1 MTHRIRIGT
10 RQSPLALWQANYIA
24 DALTRYGYQV
34 ELVKITTTGDV
45 TTTPLGQSGGVG
57 LFTKEIQ
64 RALLDGRCDVAV
76 HSLKDLPTEPIEGLT
91 LAAVPP
97 REDPSD
103 CLIASSSAKLND
115 LPSGSRIGT
124 GSPRRRAQLL
134 HLRPDLNILDIRGN
148 VETRLAKLAQGSYDA
163 IILAFAGLHRL
174 NFEDN
179 ITEKLSHEQML
190 PAVGQAALGLET
202 RSQDPIAIE
211 AVRNL
216 NDPVTLACV
225 RAERGLL
232 RALRAGCLAPVAAH
246 ATEREG
252 QLRMRAQVYSA
263 DGVTM
268 IASDVST
275 PIDLTTIFESTTPES
290 LAALAMNELSDQ
302 GAEELIA
309 ATRKPTPSLDSNS

>member
-1 MTHRIRIGT
+1 MTQRIRIGT
-10 RQSPLALWQANYIA
+10 RQSPLALWQATYIA
-24 DALTRYGYQV
+24 DGLTRHGYEV

-76 HSLKDLPTEPIEGLT
+76 HSLKDLPTEPIDGLT

-97 REDPSD
+97 REDPAD
-103 CLIASSSAKLND
+103 CLIATSSATLNN
-115 LPSGSRIGT
+115 LPTGARIGT

-134 HLRPDLNILDIRGN
+134 HLRPDLKILDIRGN

-174 NFEDN
+174 NFEAN
-179 ITEKLSHEQML
+179 ISEKLTLEQML

-202 RSQDPIAIE
+202 RSNDDVAIE
-211 AVRNL
+211 AVRKL
-216 NDPVTLACV
+216 NDPETLACV

-232 RALRAGCLAPVAAH
+232 RSLRAGCLAPVAAH
-246 ATEREG
+246 AIVRDG
-252 QLRMRAQVYSA
+252 QLRMKSKVYSA

-268 IASDVST
+268 IASDLT
-275 PIDLTTIFESTTPES
+275 APIELKSIFESNAAES
-290 LAALAMNELSDQ
+290 LADLAMSELTKQ
-302 GAEELIA
+302 GAEALIA
-309 ATRKPTPSLDSNS
+309 ATRKPGPGPASQP

>member
-1 MTHRIRIGT
+1 MTQRIRIGT

-24 DALTRYGYQV
+24 EGLTRHGYEV

-76 HSLKDLPTEPIEGLT
+76 HSLKDLPTEPIDGLT

-103 CLIASSSAKLND
+103 CLISSSSANLKD
-115 LPSGSRIGT
+115 LPAGSRIGT

-174 NFEDN
+174 NFEAN
-179 ITEKLSHEQML
+179 ITEKLTLDQML

-202 RSQDPIAIE
+202 RSDAPIAIE

-232 RALRAGCLAPVAAH
+232 RALRAGCLAPVATH
-246 ATEREG
+246 ATILHERM
-252 QLRMRAQVYSA
+252 RMRAKVYSA

-275 PIDLTTIFESTTPES
+275 TIDLKTIFESNTPES
-290 LAALAMNELSDQ
+290 LATLAMQELTDQ

-309 ATRKPTPSLDSNS
+309 ATRKPTSNP

>member
-1 MTHRIRIGT
+1 
-10 RQSPLALWQANYIA
+10 
-24 DALTRYGYQV
+24 
-34 ELVKITTTGDV
+34 
-45 TTTPLGQSGGVG
+45 
-57 LFTKEIQ
+57 
-64 RALLDGRCDVAV
+64 
-76 HSLKDLPTEPIEGLT
+76 
-91 LAAVPP
+91 
-97 REDPSD
+97 
-103 CLIASSSAKLND
+103 LIASSSAKLND
-115 LPSGSRIGT
+115 LPPGSRIGT

-179 ITEKLSHEQML
+179 ITEKLSLEQML

-268 IASDVST
+268 IASDVSV

-309 ATRKPTPSLDSNS
+309 ATRKTTPSLDSNS

>member
-1 MTHRIRIGT
+1 
-10 RQSPLALWQANYIA
+10 
-24 DALTRYGYQV
+24 
-34 ELVKITTTGDV
+34 
-45 TTTPLGQSGGVG
+45 
-57 LFTKEIQ
+57 
-64 RALLDGRCDVAV
+64 
-76 HSLKDLPTEPIEGLT
+76 
-91 LAAVPP
+91 
-97 REDPSD
+97 SD
-103 CLIASSSAKLND
+103 CLISSLSANLND
-115 LPSGSRIGT
+115 FPAGSRIGT
-124 GSPRRRAQLL
+124 GSPRRRSQLL
-134 HLRPDLNILDIRGN
+134 HLRPDLDILDIRGN

-174 NFEDN
+174 NFESK
-179 ITEKLSHEQML
+179 ITEKLTLEQML

-202 RSQDPIAIE
+202 RSQDLIAIE
-211 AVRNL
+211 AVRHL

-252 QLRMRAQVYSA
+252 KLRMRAKVYSR

-275 PIDLTTIFESTTPES
+275 SIDLTTIFASTTPES
-290 LAALAMNELSDQ
+290 LAGLAMRELTDQ

-309 ATRKPTPSLDSNS
+309 ATRTPSTNQKPHS